1 METWCTAMA
10 AQAITVFPDPGGA
23 TSTPKSCFTSSA
35 TASRWTGVSVA
46 VQVKSWLVPGER
58 PSVMFRR
65 LPACPAR
72 EVMVSSMPRGRMRP
86 PSMVSW

>member
-1 METWCTAMA
+1 MT

-23 TSTPKSCFTSSA
+23 TSTPRSCLASSA

-58 PSVMFRR
+58 WSVMFRR
-65 LPACPAR
+65 LPACPAS
-72 EVMVSSMPRGRMRP
+72 EVTVSSMPRGRIRP